1 MPYGL
6 GFSHQEIS
14 LKCEVVA
21 GGERA
26 ARHVPAPGLGR
37 GWGRLAAW
45 VATLRAEEGGSKG
58 HQQLSSAIRGGEV
71 AAEITLDRHE
81 I

>member
-26 ARHVPAPGLGR
+26 ARPSPAPGPGR

-45 VATLRAEEGGSKG
+45 VATLRAEENKD
-58 HQQLSSAIRGGEV
+58 HQQLSSGIRGGEV
-71 AAEITLDRHE
+71 AAEITVDRHRQT
-81 I
+81 